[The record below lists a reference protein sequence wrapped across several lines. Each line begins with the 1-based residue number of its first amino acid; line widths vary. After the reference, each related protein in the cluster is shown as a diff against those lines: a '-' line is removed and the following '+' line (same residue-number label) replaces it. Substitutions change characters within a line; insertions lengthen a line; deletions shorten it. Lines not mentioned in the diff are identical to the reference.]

1 MPVPQ
6 NLPSM
11 TVESG
16 EVSCQM
22 LVVERME
29 LVQEQQQ
36 LLIKENNSFC
46 INTQIIMYYIYAP
59 KRIGHMTNRILKLV
73 TLRTSSISIQLTE
86 LNQKLEEKK
95 KERKRSS

>member
-46 INTQIIMYYIYAP
+46 INTQIIMY
-59 KRIGHMTNRILKLV
+59 
-73 TLRTSSISIQLTE
+73 
-86 LNQKLEEKK
+86 
-95 KERKRSS
+95 

>member
-11 TVESG
+11 TVEPG

-29 LVQEQQQ
+29 LVQEQQK

-46 INTQIIMYYIYAP
+46 INTQIIMY
-59 KRIGHMTNRILKLV
+59 
-73 TLRTSSISIQLTE
+73 
-86 LNQKLEEKK
+86 
-95 KERKRSS
+95 

>member
-1 MPVPQ
+1 
-6 NLPSM
+6 M

-29 LVQEQQQ
+29 LVQEQQK

-59 KRIGHMTNRILKLV
+59 KRIGHMANRILKLV

>member
-1 MPVPQ
+1 MPVTQ
-6 NLPSM
+6 KLPSM

-29 LVQEQQQ
+29 LVQEQQK

-46 INTQIIMYYIYAP
+46 INTQIIMYYIYAS
-59 KRIGHMTNRILKLV
+59 KRVGHMANRILKLV

-86 LNQKLEEKK
+86 LNQTIEEKK

>member
-1 MPVPQ
+1 MPVTQ
-6 NLPSM
+6 KLPSM

-29 LVQEQQQ
+29 LVQEQQK

-46 INTQIIMYYIYAP
+46 INTQIIMYYIYAS
-59 KRIGHMTNRILKLV
+59 KRVGHMANRILKLV

-86 LNQKLEEKK
+86 LNQTLEEKK

>member
-6 NLPSM
+6 SLPSM

-22 LVVERME
+22 LVVELME
-29 LVQEQQQ
+29 LVQEQQK

-46 INTQIIMYYIYAP
+46 INTQIIMYYIYAS

-73 TLRTSSISIQLTE
+73 TLRTSSISMQLTE
-86 LNQKLEEKK
+86 LNQTLEEKK